1 MTLDTPSEEETISR
15 IISHTTGIVV
25 LAFLTATATEL
36 AVQGFLP
43 STAETFMRRAA
54 TILAIVSIPVLL
66 VLASKSRISADRL
79 ALPTWRGAMGTASIL
94 MIAMVWVLSLVAE
107 ITAWTFAARW
117 FSLDLFTALLIC
129 NVAGFVCAFGPRGAP
144 RAQQVAAAL
153 FVWSW
158 LQASIY
164 R

>member
-1 MTLDTPSEEETISR
+1 MSR
-15 IISHTTGIVV
+15 LISHTTGIVV
-25 LAFLTATATEL
+25 LAVLTATAMEL
-36 AVQGFLP
+36 AQQGLLP
-43 STAETFMRRAA
+43 GTGETFTRGTA
-54 TILAIVSIPVLL
+54 TILALVSTPVLL
-66 VLASKSRISADRL
+66 GLAGKSRISADRL
-79 ALPTWRGAMGTASIL
+79 TLPTWRGAMGTVSIL
-94 MIAMVWVLSLVAE
+94 MIAMVWVLSLVAQ
-107 ITAWTFAARW
+107 ITAWAFDARW